1 MIVAGNYVKSAFDK
15 IGIETT
21 TIPHILPIDNWS
33 YRRRT
38 DIEPNLLWIRHF
50 HKNYNPLMLL
60 KVYEKIK
67 PVKPEAVLKIVGV
80 GPIEEEMKN
89 YALEHSL
96 QDVHFLGRVSDA
108 ELRDL
113 YNWGNIFINT
123 TNIDN
128 QPVTVIEAMTCG
140 MAVVSTDAGGVPDIV
155 TNEENGLLS
164 PVGDVDAMS
173 DNILRIL
180 NDDELLPKF
189 SLNGRRYVE
198 NTFSPEDIYQKWSEL
213 YKQLGYEFP

>member
-1 MIVAGNYVKSAFDK
+1 
-15 IGIETT
+15 
-21 TIPHILPIDNWS
+21 
-33 YRRRT
+33 
-38 DIEPNLLWIRHF
+38 
-50 HKNYNPLMLL
+50 MLL
-60 KVYEKIK
+60 KIFERIK

-80 GPIEEEMKN
+80 GPMEDEMKDFVR
-89 YALEHSL
+89 EHSL

-108 ELRDL
+108 ELRNL

-123 TNIDN
+123 TNVDN

-198 NTFSPEDIYQKWSEL
+198 NTFSPEVIYQKWSEL